1 MIQNLA
7 EQVRRYGILIDD
19 EINRPQVNN
28 GTNKDIRLIMLRDMF
43 YSRLY
48 RIFPETRPKKYKS
61 IRELTELAMQM
72 INKSDR

>member
-28 GTNKDIRLIMLRDMF
+28 GTDKDIRLIMLRDMF
-43 YSRLY
+43 YSSLY
-48 RIFPETRPKKYKS
+48 EIFPEIRPKEYKS
-61 IRELTELAMQM
+61 IKELTKLAMQM

>member
-7 EQVRRYGILIDD
+7 EQVRRYGILID
-19 EINRPQVNN
+19 EKLNNLPINDK
-28 GTNKDIRLIMLRDMF
+28 TDKDIRLIMLRDMF

-48 RIFPETRPKKYKS
+48 GIFPETRPKKYKS

-72 INKSDR
+72 VNRSNR